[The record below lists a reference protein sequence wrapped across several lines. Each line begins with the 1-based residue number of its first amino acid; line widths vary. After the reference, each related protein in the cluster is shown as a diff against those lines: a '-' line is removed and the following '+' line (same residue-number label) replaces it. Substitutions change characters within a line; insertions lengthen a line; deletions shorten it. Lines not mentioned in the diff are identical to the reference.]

1 MQEFIASIE
10 GLLLQIEPDEFWPA
24 MVFCIVI
31 CPLSFYWMVRWYR
44 NARKIENIPTAKIR
58 SAAQGYIEII
68 GQSLLMDGPK
78 IISPLTGK
86 PCVWYH
92 YKIEEKVRTY
102 SSKRM
107 SRSHWKVIKEQTSEE
122 LFLLEDATGQCI
134 IDPDHADVITTHKR
148 IWHKR
153 LENRRFTE
161 ELLLEN
167 ELLYAIGLFKSVAN
181 IEQKKIKEHITELL
195 KQWKRD
201 PKQLLHKFDSNRDGN
216 ISQKEWD
223 RVRKTAEWQVKQQQ
237 KQQKQQ
243 TKMEQ
248 LHVLMN
254 SPHND
259 QAFILSNISEKK
271 LIKKYKLK
279 SLFALISFFSS
290 GSIAIWA
297 INTRLGL

>member
-1 MQEFIASIE
+1 MQEFISSVE
-10 GLLLQIEPDEFWPA
+10 ELLLQLEPDEFWPA
-24 MVFCIVI
+24 MAFLIVI
-31 CPLSFYWMVRWYR
+31 CPFSFYWMVRWYR

-78 IISPLTGK
+78 ITSPLSGK

-92 YKIEEKVRTY
+92 YKIEEKIRTS
-102 SSKRM
+102 SSKGY
-107 SRSHWKVIKEQTSEE
+107 SKSHWKIIEEQVSEE
-122 LFLLEDATGQCI
+122 LFLLEDETGQCV

-153 LENRRFTE
+153 LENRRYTE
-161 ELLLEN
+161 QLLLEG
-167 ELLYAIGLFKSVAN
+167 EHLYAIGLFKSVAN
-181 IEQKKIKEHITELL
+181 VEQKKIKEHITALL
-195 KQWKRD
+195 KQWKQD
-201 PKQLLHKFDSNRDGN
+201 PKQLLHKFDSNRDGD
-216 ISQKEWD
+216 ISRQEWE
-223 RVRKTAEWQVKQQQ
+223 RARNTAEWQVKQERR
-237 KQQKQQ
+237 QQ

-248 LHVLMN
+248 LHVLTN

-271 LIKKYKLK
+271 LIKKYKFKALL
-279 SLFALISFFSS
+279 SLIAFFSS